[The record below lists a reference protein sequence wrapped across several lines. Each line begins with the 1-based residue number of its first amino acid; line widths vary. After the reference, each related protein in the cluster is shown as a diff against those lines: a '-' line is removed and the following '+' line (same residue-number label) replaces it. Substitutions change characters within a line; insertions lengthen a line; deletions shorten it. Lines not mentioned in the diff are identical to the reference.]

1 MRVPLALRKVSDG
14 TLCPFCADH
23 IEINQRPILKVGSSA
38 NGSSRLV
45 LPRDIVSP
53 DRPQRSQVGFDLT
66 NLSRPR

>member
-1 MRVPLALRKVSDG
+1 VPLALRKVSDG

-38 NGSSRLV
+38 NGSGQLM

-53 DRPQRSQVGFDLT
+53 DRPGGKQAGFDLT
-66 NLSRPR
+66 NLPRPR